1 MRNRA
6 LDPGN
11 LEEVLL
17 GFLDTLGNR
26 RRYFLGLAVADADRT
41 VTIANNDK
49 CGEAE
54 ATTTLDDLGDA
65 VDRDNALEECGLLR
79 NRGLA
84 IASIATAPL
93 VAAGTAFAALGCTH
107 D

>member
-17 GFLDTLGNR
+17 GFLDTLGNGCWN
-26 RRYFLGLAVADADRT
+26 FLGLSVADADRT
-41 VTIANNDK
+41 VTVTNDDK
-49 CGEAE
+49 RGEAK
-54 ATTTLDDLGDA
+54 ATTTLNDLGHA